1 MKSPSLGLSAPW
13 CAALSAHRPFS
24 FLHIG
29 LQIGDFIHF
38 SSCHPGGG
46 SGIFLFIL
54 ENKSAFGKK
63 KNKRCGK
70 LADSPGFSLAPF
82 LEHSASSQWAS
93 VWSACRE
100 PGRGT
105 IGAGGGVDGSRKVCQ
120 ILL

>member
-63 KNKRCGK
+63 KISGVESWRILQGSPWPHFWSTRPHLSGHLCG
-70 LADSPGFSLAPF
+70 ARA
-82 LEHSASSQWAS
+82 ESQA
-93 VWSACRE
+93 E
-100 PGRGT
+100 G
-105 IGAGGGVDGSRKVCQ
+105 
-120 ILL
+120 L